1 MLTVCLHKLCAKD
14 SLANAVRKVDKC
26 ANIVPRGVENHPRE
40 GPTLPFGGLRRA
52 LGRQVGPIWLPR
64 PLESGIWA
72 ALGCAWDAPGGSWAA
87 LGTSRG
93 APGASWGAPGASWD
107 APGAH
112 FGLPGVT
119 YLEPFGPLFGEPMQ
133 NGENLEI
140 RRQYGTFWGFSK
152 SRGLQNRSKIDSG
165 SLLGSSGRP
174 SWGTWSSSGGTWG
187 LRWTRYGP
195 SSAA

>member
-14 SLANAVRKVDKC
+14 SLANAVRKVEKC
-26 ANIVPRGVENHPRE
+26 GNIAPRGVEHRLRE
-40 GPTLPFGGLRRA
+40 GPKCPPGGLRRA
-52 LGRQVGPIWLPR
+52 LGRQVGPIWLSR
-64 PLESGIWA
+64 PLGNLIWA

-107 APGAH
+107 APGVH

-119 YLEPFGPLFGEPMQ
+119 FWSLLDLFLRFVDSMALFEVFPLPD
-133 NGENLEI
+133 
-140 RRQYGTFWGFSK
+140 
-152 SRGLQNRSKIDSG
+152 RSKIDSG

-174 SWGTWSSSGGTWG
+174 SWGT
-187 LRWTRYGP
+187 
-195 SSAA
+195 